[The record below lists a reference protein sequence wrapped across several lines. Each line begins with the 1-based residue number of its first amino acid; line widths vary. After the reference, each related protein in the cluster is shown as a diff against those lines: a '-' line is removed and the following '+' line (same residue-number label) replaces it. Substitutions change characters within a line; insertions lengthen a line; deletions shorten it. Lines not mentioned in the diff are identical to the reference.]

1 MFSTIA
7 EGRRQPVPVA
17 DQARH
22 HEAGEQQDG
31 ALPQGGEPA
40 QPPQGQDEP
49 RAGQVPRK
57 HQEAAKLTVDG
68 GRKIGIIKLM
78 YS

>member
-1 MFSTIA
+1 MSQLPLFPSA
-7 EGRRQPVPVA
+7 ESRRQPVPVA

-49 RAGQVPRK
+49 CAGQVPRK
-57 HQEAAKLTVDG
+57 HQEAAKLTVEE
-68 GRKIGIIKLM
+68 GR
-78 YS
+78 